1 MSGTRNTKKLCE
13 QFEKGAI
20 ESSNNVELL
29 ELTIVQDVILAKKI
43 ENTVVEGY
51 KKIEDKFVNQ
61 YLTKDE
67 ENVEETK
74 ARLKREERKSKK
86 IKQIA

>member
-13 QFEKGAI
+13 QFENGAI